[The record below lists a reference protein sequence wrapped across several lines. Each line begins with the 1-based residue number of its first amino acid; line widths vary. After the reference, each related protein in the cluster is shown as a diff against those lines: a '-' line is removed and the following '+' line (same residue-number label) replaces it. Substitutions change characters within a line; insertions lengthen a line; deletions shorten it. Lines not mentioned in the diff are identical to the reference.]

1 MGSALPFWRRS
12 RNAQEGAGV
21 PGTVQV
27 VRDGSRWL
35 LRLDDG
41 QDLFETIS
49 AFALREDLRAAAVAF
64 GIGMFR
70 RATVGYWD
78 GQQYRRRELTGPH
91 EVVGL
96 HGTIA
101 LADGRPSI
109 HLHAALA
116 GPDHTLVGGH
126 LMQATV
132 GTLQEILIE
141 AFPGRTFG
149 RPLVESFGLRMLD
162 LEPGSQV

>member
-1 MGSALPFWRRS
+1 VVA
-12 RNAQEGAGV
+12 V
-21 PGTVQV
+21 VQA
-27 VRDGSRWL
+27 VRDGGAWL

-41 QDLFETIS
+41 QDLFETLS
-49 AFALREDLRAAAVAF
+49 TFASREEIRAAAVAF

-70 RATVGYWD
+70 RATLGYWD
-78 GQQYRRRELTGPH
+78 GAQYRPLEIATPH
-91 EVVGL
+91 EVVAL

-101 LADGRPSI
+101 RADGRPSL

-116 GPDHTLVGGH
+116 APDHALVGGH

-132 GTLQEILIE
+132 GLLQELLIE
-141 AFPGRTFG
+141 TFPGRTFG

>member
-1 MGSALPFWRRS
+1 
-12 RNAQEGAGV
+12 
-21 PGTVQV
+21 VQA

-35 LRLDDG
+35 VRLDDG
-41 QDLFETIS
+41 QELFE
-49 AFALREDLRAAAVAF
+49 AVAGFASREDVRAGAVVF

-70 RATVGYWD
+70 RATIGYWD
-78 GQQYRRRELTGPH
+78 GQQYRPQELTTPH

-101 LADGRPSI
+101 RADAKPSI

-116 GPDHTLVGGH
+116 GPDHALVGGH

-132 GTLQEILIE
+132 GMLQELLVE
-141 AFPGRTFG
+141 TFPGRTFG

>member
-1 MGSALPFWRRS
+1 M
-12 RNAQEGAGV
+12 
-21 PGTVQV
+21 
-27 VRDGSRWL
+27 
-35 LRLDDG
+35 RLDDG
-41 QDLFETIS
+41 QDLFETIGG
-49 AFALREDLRAAAVAF
+49 FATREGIRAGAVVF

-78 GQQYRRRELTGPH
+78 GQQYRARELTVPH

-101 LADGRPSI
+101 QADGRPSI

-116 GPDHTLVGGH
+116 GPDHALVGGH

-132 GTLQEILIE
+132 GALQEMLVE
-141 AFPGRTFG
+141 TFPGRTFG
-149 RPLVESFGLRMLD
+149 RPLAESFGLRMLD

>member
-1 MGSALPFWRRS
+1 M
-12 RNAQEGAGV
+12 
-21 PGTVQV
+21 
-27 VRDGSRWL
+27 

-41 QDLFETIS
+41 QELFETLS
-49 AFALREDLRAAAVAF
+49 EFARREQVTAAAIAF

-78 GQQYRRRELTGPH
+78 GQQYRTTELAVPH

-101 LADGRPSI
+101 RADGAPSV

-116 GPDHTLVGGH
+116 GPDHRIVGGH
-126 LMQATV
+126 LVHATV
-132 GTLQEILIE
+132 GILQEMLIE
-141 AFPGRTFG
+141 TFPGRTFG
-149 RPLVESFGLRMLD
+149 RPMVESFGLKMLD
-162 LEPGSQV
+162 LEPGASA